1 MTFTP
6 RVAPSAGVPQV
17 GGFTYRNNLVE
28 PERLQPTLAERI
40 DASSMLPGGEDEAAE
55 AGLDDPMVRA
65 DTGSQPL
72 RERLNEFRRR
82 LVIEDAPRRW
92 WQPKNR

>member
-1 MTFTP
+1 ME
-6 RVAPSAGVPQV
+6 Q
-17 GGFTYRNNLVE
+17 
-28 PERLQPTLAERI
+28 ERLQLTLAERI
-40 DASSMLPGGEDEAAE
+40 DASSVLPGEDEAAQ

-72 RERLNEFRRR
+72 RERLNEFRKR